1 MLKSKNKVTFL
12 NYSYNSFYDLHLVL
26 LVKLQ
31 KFEHLCPTFDTSLTA
46 SSPIQIGQK
55 VALCMNCMHCNLA
68 FMYCKQF
75 YSIIDLKLLYLQFS
89 IAMYEKLCLKYI
101 TLGLCGY
108 HIVCK
113 VSAMQV
119 ITCYEYH

>member
-55 VALCMNCMHCNLA
+55 VALCLTHCNLA

-75 YSIIDLKLLYLQFS
+75 VL
-89 IAMYEKLCLKYI
+89 
-101 TLGLCGY
+101 
-108 HIVCK
+108 
-113 VSAMQV
+113 
-119 ITCYEYH
+119 